1 MDIFINSSG
10 REWIGVSE
18 QGIEMIKILKKMFLF

>member
-1 MDIFINSSG
+1 MDIFINNTG

-18 QGIEMIKILKKMFLF
+18 QGIEMIKILEKLILL